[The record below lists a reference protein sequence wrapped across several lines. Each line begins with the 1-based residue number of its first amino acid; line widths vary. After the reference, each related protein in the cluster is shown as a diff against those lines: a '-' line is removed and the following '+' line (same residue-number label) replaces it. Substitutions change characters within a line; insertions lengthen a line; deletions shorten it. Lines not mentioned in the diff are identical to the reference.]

1 MRDSCSGSPSR
12 SAKAAATRSTVNLS
26 WAITTAPPAWASAW
40 ALAVWWSSVADPLLD
55 RVAAAVSE
63 TADMAMGLWHADES
77 RVRKWEK
84 YPGHPVCDVD
94 IEADRL
100 LRERLTVIHPGA
112 AWLSEETADDLVR
125 LRHERI

>member
-1 MRDSCSGSPSR
+1 MCRRCVLTEGWSR
-12 SAKAAATRSTVNLS
+12 
-26 WAITTAPPAWASAW
+26 
-40 ALAVWWSSVADPLLD
+40 VADPLLD

-84 YPGHPVCDVD
+84 YPGHPVCEVD

-100 LRERLTVIHPGA
+100 LRERMTVIDPGA
-112 AWLSEETADDLVR
+112 AWLSEETADGRGVGAATCGGRGGQDG
-125 LRHERI
+125 